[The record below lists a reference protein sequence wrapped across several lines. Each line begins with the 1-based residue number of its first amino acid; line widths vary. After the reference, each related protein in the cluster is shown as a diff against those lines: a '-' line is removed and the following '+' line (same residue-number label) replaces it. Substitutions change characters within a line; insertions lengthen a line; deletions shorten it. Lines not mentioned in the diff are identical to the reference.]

1 MGRTASLAV
10 RTARSAV
17 RTALAVAALLTLMPS
32 TWAALTK
39 VDITPPARTGGQ
51 PVAGTYTTGA
61 GTTFTI
67 TSDGTGFYPNMPLN
81 PTWDGS
87 QWVQPDTN
95 ASGDV
100 LTFVYETIN
109 GDFDKRVQ
117 VTGITNADLSTDT
130 WTRGGLMFRTGTN
143 HYQTSFQL
151 LAGNP
156 AGANFVLVAGRALDG
171 QNYTEWDRR
180 LGGVTNTLPNQWLRI
195 RRVGD
200 YFTYYVGTNGTDW
213 TLACQRYQILP
224 ASLVVGPFA
233 GSGTYATIANV
244 QFANYGNTPLTDATP
259 PALVSAGTLDK
270 AVVGVRFS
278 EPVTKATA
286 TVLANY
292 TITQG
297 AGAQPV
303 VVNSAKMGI
312 GADAVYLS
320 VSGLTNDIFVVKV
333 IGGVQ
338 DVAGNT
344 IAPNTQ
350 VLAKALN
357 WNHADIGYFRDT
369 TLRPSPG
376 DDPYNIGQAVM
387 VSSDENPEIEIIGG
401 GSNAWNPGDFIH
413 YIWRTTPLTG
423 NFDVTVAVTRNDH
436 LPLSGGN
443 PTGGWANSGLM
454 LRKYTYV
461 PGDNPIPTKL
471 TNYLATQSAMIAN
484 TTYEEA
490 DSPGRASIALWRYHD
505 HEGYQ
510 NGGIIGW
517 GSVIGGTKGYY
528 SDLRAV
534 NANGAVDP
542 LSSSVSAR
550 YLRIKREG
558 TSYTMYV
565 SFNRN
570 DWALVDGPRNLPDL
584 PDALLLGFSTMN
596 DTGFGTP
603 PYGGYGGMGHQIDM
617 SDPLNPAN
625 TGATNSGGTPVLGIV
640 QNDSH
645 YAVQRIKV
653 FPNGVSDPLPV
664 ALTPVDIRPADL
676 SSTALSGAWTSSGT
690 YSFDMNGGGSG
701 VFRNL
706 PPPADGTTGGDELT
720 FAYQMLTNDFDKQVC
735 ITKLTNAYYA
745 DSTGAAVDTNVLTAP
760 FPVDTW
766 ARAGLM
772 VRSGTNS
779 FNECLKLVAANPAG
793 ANEVRVMGRG
803 LDAQN
808 YTMFSRSYGG
818 VSNTLPNQYLRMK
831 RVGNSFT
838 FYVSKDGV
846 VWAKVAERF
855 QEMTNIVYFG
865 PYCAAS
871 LSPTDTTG
879 NPDGLYSRA
888 LASFTAYKD
897 VNVGDLTAPVL
908 VSAGTIDKVTV
919 GVKFNEPV
927 SSATATVP
935 ANYSLSQ
942 GTVTAA
948 KIGIGGNTV
957 YLTVTGLTTNN
968 FTVTVTNVTDTFNN
982 KIAANSTVN
991 ARVSAITSTDIGYF
1005 ANTGARPTP
1014 GDDPYRIGKAVA
1026 VSSDDGPEVEVVGGG
1041 SNAWNPGDFFH
1052 YLYYTAPISGNF
1064 DVAIKMDR
1072 NDRPANTAG
1081 WANSGLMLRSSIYV
1095 AADLTPPYY
1104 TNNLATQVPMVAN
1117 TTYIENS
1124 APGRGAIPLWRNGE
1138 HQGYN
1143 NGNAGYGWQTL
1154 IDGIK
1159 GYYSGLRSID
1169 SSGTLDPASVATS
1182 ARWLRIKRTDGT
1194 NFTFYASWN
1203 GVVWDTVDTRTDVV
1217 VPDSLLLGISTMNDT
1232 GAGNPPFG
1240 GYANDGHTINPA
1252 DPLNPTVAGGVVQN
1266 ESNYSVQRVRFYPN
1280 YATVGELQATLVGGL
1295 VNIQYAGTLFQASNL
1310 AGPWTLVPKQASPYQ
1325 VTPTGARLFFR
1336 VQP

>member
-1 MGRTASLAV
+1 MG
-10 RTARSAV
+10 
-17 RTALAVAALLTLMPS
+17 
-32 TWAALTK
+32 
-39 VDITPPARTGGQ
+39 GGSS
-51 PVAGTYTTGA
+51 
-61 GTTFTI
+61 FTI
-67 TSDGTGFYPNMPLN
+67 TSDGTGFVPNMNLN
-81 PTWDGS
+81 PTWDGA

-95 ASGDV
+95 ATGDV
-100 LTFVYETIN
+100 LTFVYEPVT

-117 VTGITNADLSTDT
+117 VTGITNTTTPADT
-130 WTRGGLMFRTGTN
+130 WTRGGLMFRTDTN
-143 HYQTSFQL
+143 HFKTSFQL
-151 LAGNP
+151 LAANP
-156 AGANFVLVAGRALDG
+156 AGGNLVVVAGRALDG

-180 LGGVTNTLPNQWLRI
+180 LGGVTNVLPNQWLRM

-200 YFTYYVGTNGTDW
+200 YFTWYVGTNGSNW
-213 TLACQRYQILP
+213 TLICQHYQILP
-224 ASLVVGPFA
+224 ANLLIGTFA
-233 GSGTYATIANV
+233 SSGVYDGTAAIASVN
-244 QFANYGNTPLTDATP
+244 FANYGTTPLSDGVAPT
-259 PALVSAGTLDK
+259 LVSAGTLDK

-292 TITQG
+292 SVTQG
-297 AGAQPV
+297 AGAQAV
-303 VVNSAKMGI
+303 VVTAAKMGI
-312 GADAVYLS
+312 GADAVYLT
-320 VSGLTNDIFVVKV
+320 VTGLTNNVFIVKV

-350 VLAKALN
+350 VVARALN
-357 WNHADIGYFRDT
+357 WNHADIGYFKDT
-369 TLRPSPG
+369 TIRPSPG

-413 YIWRTTPLTG
+413 YIWRTDPLSG

-436 LPLSGGN
+436 CTLSGGGQ
-443 PTGGWANSGLM
+443 TGGWANSGLM
-454 LRKYTYV
+454 LRKYVYV

-490 DSPGRASIALWRYHD
+490 DSPGRASICLFRYHD

-534 NANGAVDP
+534 NADGSVDAQ
-542 LSSSVSAR
+542 SSSVSAR

-558 TSYTMYV
+558 TLYTMYV

-584 PDALLLGFSTMN
+584 PDQLLLGFSTMN
-596 DTGFGTP
+596 DTGAGTP

-617 SDPLNPAN
+617 ADPLNPAN
-625 TGATNSGGTPVLGIV
+625 TGNTNVNGPILGIV

-645 YAVQRIKV
+645 YSVQRIKV

-664 ALTPVDIRPADL
+664 ALTPVDIRPADA
-676 SSTALSGAWTSSGT
+676 SSTALSGAWASSGT
-690 YSFDMNGGGSG
+690 YSFSMNGGGSG
-701 VFRNL
+701 FFRNL
-706 PPPADGTTGGDELT
+706 PAPADGTTGGDELT

-735 ITKLTNAYYA
+735 ITSLTNAYYA
-745 DSTGAAVDTNVLTAP
+745 DSLGTAVDTNALTAP
-760 FPVDTW
+760 FPTDTW

-772 VRSGTNS
+772 VRSGTNA
-779 FNECLKLVAANPAG
+779 FNECLKLLAANPAG

-808 YTMFSRSYGG
+808 YTMFSRSYTG
-818 VSNTLPNQYLRMK
+818 VSNAIPNQYLRLK
-831 RVGNSFT
+831 RVGNNFI

-846 VWAKVAERF
+846 VWSKVAERF
-855 QEMTNIVYFG
+855 QEMTNIVFFG

-888 LASFTAYKD
+888 LATFTAYKD

-908 VSAGTIDKVTV
+908 VSAGTIDKTTV

-948 KIGIGGNTV
+948 KLGIGGNTV
-957 YLTVTGLTTNN
+957 YLTVTGLTTNA

-982 KIAANSTVN
+982 KVAANSTVN

-1005 ANTGARPTP
+1005 ANVGARPTP
-1014 GDDPYRIGKAVA
+1014 GDDPYRVGKAVA
-1026 VSSDDGPEVEVVGGG
+1026 VSSDDGPEVEIVGGG

-1052 YLYYTAPISGNF
+1052 YLYYTTPITGNF

-1081 WANSGLMLRSSIYV
+1081 WANSGLMLRESVYN

-1104 TNNLATQVPMVAN
+1104 TNNAATQVPMVAN

-1124 APGRGAIPLWRNGE
+1124 APGRGSIPLYRNAA
-1138 HQGYN
+1138 HAGYN
-1143 NGNAGYGWQTL
+1143 NGNAGYSWTTL

-1159 GYYSGLRSID
+1159 GYYSDLRAID
-1169 SSGTLDPASVATS
+1169 SSGTPDPQSTATS

-1194 NFTFYASWN
+1194 NFVFYASWN
-1203 GVVWDTVDTRTDVV
+1203 GVVWDTVDTKTDVTV
-1217 VPDSLLLGISTMNDT
+1217 ANSLLLGISTMNDT
-1232 GAGNPPFG
+1232 GAGTPPFG

-1252 DPLNPTVAGGVVQN
+1252 DPLNPAVAGGSVQN

-1280 YATVGELQATLVGGL
+1280 TATVGELVATLLPSGI
-1295 VNIQYAGTLFQASNL
+1295 VNIQYAGTLYQASNVG
-1310 AGPWTLVPKQASPYQ
+1310 GPYTLVPKQASPYQ
-1325 VTPTGARLFFR
+1325 VSPTGSRLFFR